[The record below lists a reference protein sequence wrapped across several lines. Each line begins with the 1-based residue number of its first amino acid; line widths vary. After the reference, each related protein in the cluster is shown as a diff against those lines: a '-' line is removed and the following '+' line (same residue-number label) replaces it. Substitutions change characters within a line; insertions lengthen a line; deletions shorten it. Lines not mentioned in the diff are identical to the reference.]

1 MTNVDLMSCCA
12 PNLSDQGLLALGF
25 GKDRQSIEKPLPSEA
40 QFPGQRSPLDRFWL
54 GRVLSLSLS
63 LSRSSYPVSD
73 DVEGRNKELVANE
86 GERVEHVEDAEGVQD
101 DGAALPLLLRE
112 EVRWEEG
119 VVAASVAVGGKL
131 NAGRK

>member
-1 MTNVDLMSCCA
+1 MRA
-12 PNLSDQGLLALGF
+12 PDFSDRGLLALGF

-40 QFPGQRSPLDRFWL
+40 QFPDQRSPLDRFWL
-54 GRVLSLSLS
+54 GRSHLT
-63 LSRSSYPVSD
+63 YPVSD

-86 GERVEHVEDAEGVQD
+86 GERVEHVEDAEGVQN